1 MVNIDKIN
9 KIKREEIKDI
19 LSNEDVIKY
28 FDSIK
33 VFGSCIT
40 DKCRED
46 SDIDLFVS
54 LKEAYI
60 NDKDINDSYKDI
72 NDSYIQ
78 LMLASS
84 SDKDIFYAHEQKGEF
99 NKKLYENMINGIEV
113 LK

>member
-54 LKEAYI
+54 LKEEYI
-60 NDKDINDSYKDI
+60 NDKDI